1 MILSAEIRRNPEIIH
16 GLCRQQTTADGEGH
30 SCYCE
35 EDDRRIESE
44 QRHKELGDDG
54 ESRREQQDGEG
65 EDQHRAVGD
74 GDAEMALEVA
84 LLRGRKRLV
93 EQHRLRAVAEHE
105 RLDLVGLAGSDEE
118 RRVGRL
124 AAADDAVDDLVARR
138 FGEQAYFLPPI
149 GYRVFAEIEL
159 NYYRTFT
166 AGVTLKHR
174 RASIQK

>member
-1 MILSAEIRRNPEIIH
+1 MRQLDLQATLAGVRALAED
-16 GLCRQQTTADGEGH
+16 L
-30 SCYCE
+30 
-35 EDDRRIESE
+35 
-44 QRHKELGDDG
+44 
-54 ESRREQQDGEG
+54 

-105 RLDLVGLAGSDEE
+105 RLDLVGLAGADEE

-138 FGEQAYFLPPI
+138 FGEQRELVERGVEAGRAEVDADQDRARPVPRGLRFERW
-149 GYRVFAEIEL
+149 GRVRAARRL
-159 NYYRTFT
+159 RLQVASGVSAVWKFT
-166 AGVTLKHR
+166 ARPGTTVEIACL
-174 RASIQK
+174 